1 MVSKQ
6 NLENVSDEMKKR
18 KGQILMWQWN
28 ISEIKTAEAQASAF
42 TFKNQYFIFV
52 LVLALYNSA

>member
-6 NLENVSDEMKKR
+6 NLENILGEMKKQ
-18 KGQILMWQWN
+18 KGQILRWHWN
-28 ISEIKTAEAQASAF
+28 ISEIKTAEAQAPAF
-42 TFKNQYFIFV
+42 TFKNLYFIFV